1 MNLSETIL
9 ALDQKEEQLLAE
21 LKKVRDASV
30 TIQGIFK
37 NSKVTITKKVE
48 TPSPLKNTRDINDA
62 INERNL
68 LSAKRSIL
76 HLINKNGTTFESIMK
91 NSKSR
96 SGKKYSI
103 STLKRYVSTLTT
115 SNLIERKKNKYFKLS

>member
-48 TPSPLKNTRDINDA
+48 TPSPLKNTRDITDT

-76 HLINKNGTTFESIMK
+76 HLISKNGTTFESIMK

>member
-48 TPSPLKNTRDINDA
+48 TPSPLKNTRDITDT

-76 HLINKNGTTFESIMK
+76 HLISKNGTTFESIMK

-96 SGKKYSI
+96 SGKKYSM

-115 SNLIERKKNKYFKLS
+115 SNLIERKKNRYFKLS